1 MARGPLRHFRPA
13 TLSACLLVITF
24 RRNTLAKPI
33 KPVHRP
39 GVKNIEVSDD
49 VYAAL
54 QRLAIGFNRTPDEVL
69 ASLLNVPHASPEAAE
84 PIAAFVLSGDFRARF
99 TDADK
104 YLALLSWLAERHVT
118 EFGEFIRSQTSGR
131 RYLSMSREEII
142 EACRHNQA
150 RQIDGTQY
158 WAIMNI
164 DTATKRRFL
173 ARVMEFIGYRDE
185 VIEFVCATIG
195 GRIGI
200 RRRNFAAL
208 VA

>member
-1 MARGPLRHFRPA
+1 MRRRSHANPLFGAAFSRFGSTRPLFGA
-13 TLSACLLVITF
+13 ENSPNRTNRFKLRA
-24 RRNTLAKPI
+24 
-33 KPVHRP
+33 
-39 GVKNIEVSDD
+39 VKNIEVSDD

-54 QRLAIGFNRTPDEVL
+54 QRLATGFHRTPDEVL
-69 ASLLNVPHASPEAAE
+69 ASLLNVPTGSPEATE
-84 PIAAFVLSGDFRARF
+84 PLAAFILSADFRAKF

-104 YLALLSWLAERHVT
+104 YLAVLGWIALRHAE
-118 EFGEFIRSQTSGR
+118 EFGEFIRVQSGGR
-131 RYLSMSREEII
+131 RFLSMSREEIV

-173 ARVMEFIGYRDE
+173 ARLLEFIGYRE
-185 VIEFVCATIG
+185 AVTELVCSSIG
-195 GRIGI
+195 MRPKS
-200 RRRNFAAL
+200 RAFAL